1 MNLTGYGCGEV
12 RVSPRGEAEASG
24 PAADDP
30 RVIAAL
36 EEYQAA
42 VQAGQAPDREAF
54 LARHPEIA
62 AVLADCLDGLEW
74 MRGAAPVAAPAGAG
88 VGSGTLLGDYRLL
101 REIGRGGMGVV
112 YEAEQLSL
120 RRRVAL
126 KVLPFAAA
134 LDSKQLQRFQ
144 NEARAA
150 AHLHHGNIVPVHGV
164 GCARGVHYYAMQ
176 FIEGQTVAGLVTE
189 LRRLAGRDPLSE
201 KITPAL
207 LSETVGR
214 MLSGNGAATPA
225 GSADPECTGPY
236 GSEAAQTRDANAVPD
251 PAKPGWGK
259 YSIQSS
265 AYFRTVAHLGVQA
278 AEALEH
284 AHRLG
289 VIHRDIKPGNL
300 LLEAS
305 SPAPS
310 GKGDGVEGLRLWITD
325 FGLALCQSQA
335 GLSITSGLVGTLRY
349 MSPEQALAQRAV
361 IDHRTDVYSLGAT
374 LYELLTLEPVFPG
387 RDRQELLRQIAFEEP
402 RRPRRLNKAIPPE
415 LETIVLKAMERNP
428 AERYATAQAFADD
441 LGHFLRDE
449 PIRAKPP
456 SLVQRARK
464 CERRHRPIVAAASLL
479 LIALGLAAYSFNPAV
494 IQVFTPDGTLVVE
507 VDDPA
512 VKVTIE
518 GDGGVVITG
527 AGPQEVRLRPGS
539 YKVRATKEGT
549 PVRPEELI
557 TITRGAKRVVKVSLE
572 QGAAAAR
579 AVAHAAPGAFVV
591 LNGEGVQVGEFDTLA
606 DAVLGAGAGDA
617 IEVRGNGPFVT
628 DPIKITQPA
637 LTIRSGAGFRPV
649 VKLRS
654 EAVEAKTRLLETTGD
669 LVVEGMEFQRIARNE
684 QFSSLPWPA
693 LLQGSKALHV
703 ANCRF
708 LTTKTHSAILS
719 DGAVCVVRN
728 CELLCSECGFS
739 VYMSPSTPVKS
750 LVVDNCV
757 ATQAARIAFWT
768 MGARES
774 PVQLGRNTW
783 RTETAP
789 FWFLT
794 WKQDETDTVK
804 SPDERLKVL
813 RVEASGNVFDG
824 GSVFYWHCGL
834 NRSFPESLLT
844 KLVGWKGEGNVFAGR
859 GPLVDVQRGWL
870 SPEPA
875 NGTKTLLD
883 WRRFWGTAEAHSVR
897 GVVRY
902 QGGDPLG
909 RVRLTPEQLTP
920 EDFRLRPDSAGYR
933 AGTDGKDLGADVDLV
948 GPGKAYER
956 WKKTPEYQQWLRET
970 GQLK

>member
-1 MNLTGYGCGEV
+1 
-12 RVSPRGEAEASG
+12 
-24 PAADDP
+24 
-30 RVIAAL
+30 VIAAL
-36 EEYQAA
+36 EEYQGA

-54 LARHPEIA
+54 LARHPDIA
-62 AVLADCLDGLEW
+62 TVLADCLDGLEW
-74 MRGAAPVAAPAGAG
+74 MRGAALAAAPAGAG
-88 VGSGTLLGDYRLL
+88 VGPGTLLGDYHLL

-120 RRRVAL
+120 SRRVAL

-150 AHLHHGNIVPVHGV
+150 ARLHHSNIVPVYAV
-164 GCARGVHYYAMQ
+164 GCERGVHYYGMQ
-176 FIEGQTVAGLVTE
+176 FIEGQTVAGLITE
-189 LRRLAGRDPLSE
+189 LRKLAGREPLSE
-201 KITPAL
+201 SITPAL
-207 LSETVGR
+207 LSETAGR
-214 MLSGNGAATPA
+214 KLSENGAAAPA
-225 GSADPECTGPY
+225 DSADPERTGPY
-236 GSEAAQTRDANAVPD
+236 GSEAAHTRAGDAAPG
-251 PAKPGWGK
+251 PAKPCWVEH
-259 YSIQSS
+259 SIQSS
-265 AYFRTVAHLGVQA
+265 AFFRNVAHLGIQA

-305 SPAPS
+305 TPAPS
-310 GKGDGVEGLRLWITD
+310 GKGGGIEGLRLWIAD
-325 FGLALCQSQA
+325 FGLALCQRQA
-335 GLSITSGLVGTLRY
+335 GLSMTGDLVGTLRY
-349 MSPEQALAQRAV
+349 MSPEQALAQRGV

-374 LYELLTLEPVFPG
+374 LYELLTLEPAFTG
-387 RDRQELLRQIAFEEP
+387 TDRQELLRQIAFEEP
-402 RRPRRLNKAIPPE
+402 RRPRRLNKAIPAE

-428 AERYATAQAFADD
+428 AERYATAQEFADD
-441 LGHFLRDE
+441 LGRFLGGE

-456 SLVQRARK
+456 GLVQRARK
-464 CERRHRPIVAAASLL
+464 WERRHRPVVAVASLL
-479 LIALGLAAYSFNPAV
+479 LIALGLAGYAFDPAV
-494 IQVFTPDGTLVVE
+494 IRVFTPEGTLVVE

-539 YKVRATKEGT
+539 YKLRATKEGK
-549 PVRPEELI
+549 PVRQEELI
-557 TITRGAKRVVKVSLE
+557 TITRGAKRVVKVSVE
-572 QGAAAAR
+572 EGTAAAR
-579 AVAHAAPGAFVV
+579 AVANVAPGAFVV
-591 LNGEGVQVGEFDTLA
+591 LNGEGGQVGKYDTLA
-606 DAVLGAGAGDA
+606 NAVLGAAGGDT

-649 VKLRS
+649 IKLRS
-654 EAVEAKTRLLETTGD
+654 EAVEAKARLLETSGD
-669 LVVEGMEFQRIARNE
+669 LVVEGMEFQRMAHNE
-684 QFSSLPWPA
+684 QFSSMPWPA
-693 LLQGSKALHV
+693 LLQASKALHV

-719 DGAVCVVRN
+719 DGGVCVVRN

-757 ATQAARIAFWT
+757 ATQCARIAFWT
-768 MGARES
+768 LGAKES
-774 PVQLGRNTW
+774 PVRLSRNTW
-783 RTETAP
+783 RTEMAP

-794 WKQDETDTVK
+794 WRQDQPDTVK
-804 SPDERLKVL
+804 PADERVKVL
-813 RVEASGNVFDG
+813 RVNASGNVFDG
-824 GSVFYWHCGL
+824 GSVFYWHCGP
-834 NRSFPESLLT
+834 NRVFPESLLT

-859 GPLVDVQRGWL
+859 GALVDVQRGWL
-870 SPEPA
+870 SAEPA
-875 NGTKTLLD
+875 NGTKTLPD
-883 WRRFWGTAEAHSVR
+883 WRRFWGTAEADSIR

-902 QGGDPLG
+902 RGGDPLG
-909 RVRLTPEQLTP
+909 KVRLTPEQLTP

-933 AGTDGKDLGADVDLV
+933 AGTGGKDLGADVDLV

-956 WKKTPEYQQWLRET
+956 WKKTPGYQQWLKET